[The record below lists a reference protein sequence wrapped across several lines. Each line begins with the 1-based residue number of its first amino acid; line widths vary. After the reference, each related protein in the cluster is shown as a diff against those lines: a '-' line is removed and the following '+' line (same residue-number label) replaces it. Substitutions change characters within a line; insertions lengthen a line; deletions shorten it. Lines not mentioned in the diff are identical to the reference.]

1 MNRSGFT
8 LVELLVVMAVIGIL
22 ATIAVPRFRDAQE
35 RAYVSAMQADLNQIR
50 LAQEAYR
57 TPPQTEYAGDIDD
70 LGANYRASDGVTVT
84 IDEADADEWSAT
96 ATHAAT
102 DRTCSYSTED
112 QVITCGEGGDGGG
125 GKEDAGK

>member
-1 MNRSGFT
+1 MERSGFT

-22 ATIAVPRFRDAQE
+22 ASISIPRFRDAQE
-35 RAYVSAMQADLNQIR
+35 RAYVAAMQADLNQVR
-50 LAQEAYR
+50 LAQEAHR
-57 TPPQTEYAGDIDD
+57 TLPQQEYAGDIDD
-70 LGANYRASDGVTVT
+70 LGENYRPSDGVTVM
-84 IDEADADEWSAT
+84 IDDSDADGWSGT

-125 GKEDAGK
+125 GKEEAGK